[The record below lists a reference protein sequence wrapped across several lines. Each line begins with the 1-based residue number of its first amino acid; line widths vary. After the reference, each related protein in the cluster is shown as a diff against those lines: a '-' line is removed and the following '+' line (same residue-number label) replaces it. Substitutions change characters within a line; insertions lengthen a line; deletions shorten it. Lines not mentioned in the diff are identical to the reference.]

1 MNGPG
6 DPRSVV
12 VPEGGLLRLVETEAR
27 LAQALVA
34 AEHEA
39 AAVVRVAREEAT
51 EQSARLQVRIDLE
64 VGVLAERIAAERDAE
79 MQRITDATD
88 VRCRRLRDLSD
99 ETVDRL
105 AAAMAARVLDLPEP
119 RS

>member
-1 MNGPG
+1 MNGPE
-6 DPRSVV
+6 DPRSAV

-27 LAQALVA
+27 LAHALEA
-34 AEHEA
+34 AENEA
-39 AAVVRVAREEAT
+39 AGVVRAAREAAT
-51 EQSARLQVRIDLE
+51 EQSARLQVRIDVE
-64 VGVLAERIAAERDAE
+64 AAALAERIAAERDAE
-79 MQRITDATD
+79 MQRITAATD

-99 ETVDRL
+99 EAVDRL